1 MRQERW
7 YYTSGSSLMRKGAS
21 LARESKWPEAIAK
34 WETYFRSQSNKVDKA
49 KAASNI
55 AFAYEMKGDMEEAYT
70 WAVIANDL
78 FTEQT
83 GTNALESR
91 RSLIYKNE
99 LNRRRD
105 KSNRIDM
112 QNEI

>member
-1 MRQERW
+1 
-7 YYTSGSSLMRKGAS
+7 
-21 LARESKWPEAIAK
+21 
-34 WETYFRSQSNKVDKA
+34 
-49 KAASNI
+49 
-55 AFAYEMKGDMEEAYT
+55 MKGDMEEAYT
-70 WAVIANDL
+70 WVINDL

-105 KSNRIDM
+105 KSN
-112 QNEI
+112 

>member
-1 MRQERW
+1 
-7 YYTSGSSLMRKGAS
+7 MRKGAS